1 MVRAAA
7 AAGGMV
13 WSISVSWYA
22 FSSNISSS
30 SRDSLLLQGMLG
42 DGEWV
47 SGGRAHRK
55 RGKLN
60 TWITAVLSGCLT
72 DTEGQ
77 WTSRRHQE
85 SFWDILITQHVFCDS
100 SHFILQ
106 HVETQHIEIQTD
118 MQSVHTQESLCL
130 QIHLGEE
137 KKTSPLFS
145 LWTESCFVFLLF
157 CLFFI
162 FQYSSYFYTNHQ
174 GKYRRGAFL
183 QTTDMMNLYGSLCF
197 TVLMFWLFLGT
208 ESSWL
213 EFGKYHVLA

>member
-1 MVRAAA
+1 MCRMVRAAA

-77 WTSRRHQE
+77 WTSQRHQE
-85 SFWDILITQHVFCDS
+85 FFWDILLTQHVFCVS

-118 MQSVHTQESLCL
+118 MQPVHTQESVCCRIIVDKWDKNL
-130 QIHLGEE
+130 
-137 KKTSPLFS
+137 TSVQFMNRK
-145 LWTESCFVFLLF
+145 LF
-157 CLFFI
+157 C
-162 FQYSSYFYTNHQ
+162 
-174 GKYRRGAFL
+174 FL
-183 QTTDMMNLYGSLCF
+183 V
-197 TVLMFWLFLGT
+197 VLPVFHFSVQQLL
-208 ESSWL
+208 L
-213 EFGKYHVLA
+213 H